1 MADNERTF
9 LEAFTGLVEMTPD
22 EAVRAFKNASLIGFR
37 IADMTPYEQQVAAGY
52 THALLLRVQRENHE
66 LRLEDIPRKV
76 EAMRP
81 KRRRFYRAI
90 DCLLEK
96 K

>member
-9 LEAFTGLVEMTPD
+9 LEIFKWWSKMTED
-22 EAVRAFKNASLIGFR
+22 EAVKAFNNATLIGFP
-37 IADMTPYEQQVAAGY
+37 IADMTPHEQQVASGY
-52 THALLLRVQRENHE
+52 THARLLRVQRENHE
-66 LRLEDIPRKV
+66 LRMADIPRQV
-76 EAMRP
+76 EAMLP
-81 KRRRFYRAI
+81 KRGRFARAI